1 MKIVTLASIY
11 IGSYEICMKIQELL
25 PGKKQIHD
33 VDQIRSRLDLGRE
46 VYENGRIGYKKVDEL
61 CEVLNEFNEIS
72 QSYRCDECLVFA
84 GSTFKNASNMIFVL
98 EQIRVRTGIS
108 IQVLSNSEQRALGYK
123 VVSGMEDFPLLIQEG
138 CVLIDV
144 GGRSIQITV
153 FDAGHMVF
161 TKQVAIGSLRLLQAL
176 SLARSNEEK
185 REKQILE
192 MVEKE
197 IVAFRSIYG
206 NGRTPRHLIF
216 MGQYLDE
223 IFHNKLKSPKLLG
236 MESGSDVKTVMP
248 AGTFHEKIKNI
259 YRSDMDAL
267 SDKYDFLNVNDPNF
281 KPSMIM
287 YDGLVRELQ
296 PEFIWI
302 TGFEMTDG
310 IACDYALKKKILKNP
325 HDYDDDILSSAREI
339 AARYK
344 CHEPHIKAMEKIAV
358 AVFNASK
365 KVNGMTVRDR
375 LLLQTAVYLH
385 DCGKYVSMADHADMS
400 YHIIMGS
407 EILGLTHSER
417 QVIAFAVKYHKV
429 EFAPYEELKDILNM
443 EEYILVAKIAAIL
456 RLANALDRSHKQKIQ
471 ELKVVLKEKQ
481 LVMTVDVTK
490 NSVWE
495 QIRFEQQADLF
506 EQVFS
511 LQPVLKEKRK

>member
-1 MKIVTLASIY
+1 MKIVTLASVY

-33 VDQIRSRLDLGRE
+33 IDQIRSRLDLGRE
-46 VYENGRIGYKKVDEL
+46 VFENGKIGYEKVDEL
-61 CEVLNEFNEIS
+61 CETLNEFKQIS
-72 QSYRCDECLVFA
+72 QGYRCEECLVFA
-84 GSTFKNASNMIFVL
+84 GSTLKNASNMIFVL
-98 EQIRVRTGIS
+98 EQIRIRTGIN

-123 VVSGMEDFPLLIQEG
+123 VVSGMEDFALLIQDG

-161 TKQVAIGSLRLLQAL
+161 TKQVAVGSLRLLQAL

-185 REKQILE
+185 REQQILE

-197 IVAFRSIYG
+197 IVAFRAIYG

-216 MGQYLDE
+216 MGEYLDD
-223 IFHNKLKSPKLLG
+223 IFHSKLKSPKSLG
-236 MESGSDVKTVMP
+236 MEQGSESKMVMA
-248 AGTFHEKIKNI
+248 AGNFEEKIQDI
-259 YRSDMDAL
+259 YRTDMDTL
-267 SDKYDFLNVNDPNF
+267 SDKYDFLNVNDPIF
-281 KPSMIM
+281 KPSLIM
-287 YDGLVRELQ
+287 YAGLVREMQ
-296 PEFIWI
+296 PEFVWI
-302 TGFEMTDG
+302 TDFEMTDG
-310 IACDYALKKKILKNP
+310 IACDYALKHKILKTL

-339 AARYK
+339 AVRYR
-344 CHEPHIKAMEKIAV
+344 CHAPHIKTMEKIAI
-358 AVFNASK
+358 AVFNATK

-375 LLLQTAVYLH
+375 LLLQAAVYLH

-407 EILGLTHSER
+407 EILGLSHSER
-417 QVIAFAVKYHKV
+417 QIIAFAVKYHKLPL
-429 EFAPYEELKDILNM
+429 APYEELKDILSVEN
-443 EEYILVAKIAAIL
+443 YIVVAKIAAIL

-471 ELKVVLKEKQ
+471 ELKIVLKEKQ
-481 LVMTVDVTK
+481 LIMTVNVSK

-511 LQPVLKEKRK
+511 LRPVLKEKRK